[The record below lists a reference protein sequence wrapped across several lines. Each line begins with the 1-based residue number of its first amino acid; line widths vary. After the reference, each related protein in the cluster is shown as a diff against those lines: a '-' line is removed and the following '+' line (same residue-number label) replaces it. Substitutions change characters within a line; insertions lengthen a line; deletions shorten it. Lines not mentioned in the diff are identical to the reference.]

1 MPTEAHQTGIST
13 AHRCSHILAR
23 RPGANPAVV
32 LTDAGCAC
40 ALPHSALGPP
50 RSTLPWQVH
59 GAPDMCDDY
68 CALCGTRCRNGRQ
81 SLLTAFGGKGLPSD
95 QDVQRLVPKDWLERH
110 SNLELGALP
119 VRRGAGYLHNEAK
132 STGRSCYRAVNGMWA
147 CLGQE
152 QA

>member
-1 MPTEAHQTGIST
+1 M
-13 AHRCSHILAR
+13 
-23 RPGANPAVV
+23 
-32 LTDAGCAC
+32 
-40 ALPHSALGPP
+40 
-50 RSTLPWQVH
+50 H
-59 GAPDMCDDY
+59 GAPDMCDDD

-119 VRRGAGYLHNEAK
+119 VRRGAGYLHNEVK
-132 STGRSCYRAVNGMWA
+132 STGRSCYRAANGMWA